1 MKILIVD
8 DEALARARLRELL
21 KSQAGVEHCLEAEHG
36 VQALELLAQQAIDL
50 VILDIRMP
58 RMDGLET
65 ALHIGKLN
73 TPPAII
79 FCTAFEEHALKAFEL
94 HAVDYLL
101 KPVKRERLAGALER
115 AAKMRGQKDMALQSA
130 VQSVG
135 RRTQLS
141 AKMRGE
147 LRLVPIREV
156 LYLQA
161 DTKYVE
167 VHSERDTVL
176 IEDSLV
182 QLEEEFAELFVRI
195 HRNCLVAKTAILGLH
210 KSALGEVALS
220 VRNRPEK
227 LEVSRRNVSAVRKL
241 MKSL

>member
-1 MKILIVD
+1 MNILIVD

-21 KSQAGVEHCLEAEHG
+21 KAHVETRCLEAEHG
-36 VQALELLAQQAIDL
+36 VQALEILAQQRIDL

-65 ALHIGKLN
+65 ALHIGKLDV
-73 TPPAII
+73 PPAII
-79 FCTAFEEHALKAFEL
+79 FCTAYEEHALKAFEL

-101 KPVKRERLAGALER
+101 KPVKRERLASALER
-115 AAKMRGQKDMALQSA
+115 AAKMRGQRDTALQTA
-130 VQSVG
+130 VQAVG

-182 QLEEEFAELFVRI
+182 QLEEEFADLFVRI
-195 HRNCLVAKTAILGLH
+195 HRNCLVAKSAILGLH
-210 KSALGEVALS
+210 KSAHGEVALS

-241 MKSL
+241 MKAL